1 MLDAVD
7 AALVRALQGDGRAT
21 YQALADG
28 VGLSRT
34 AVRAR
39 VRHLIA
45 AGAIRIVGVLH
56 AGVMGMEVFG
66 HISFRVSGPV
76 RPVMAE
82 LAHREAVTFAALTAG
97 RFPAVA
103 HVRVCDDAA
112 LAAELTELRGL
123 PGVTGAEVFR
133 GDTIVKDAYSSVR
146 ALREVGIDP
155 LDWRLIRRLQVDGRA
170 SYAELAR
177 CVGLSQAAAR
187 SRVVRLID
195 AGVVHVT
202 ALIEPS
208 AVGANEHL
216 GFGLRC
222 RGDAEA
228 IAGRLGNLSGVSFV
242 TTGFGRY
249 DIVGSASAADRPT
262 LVEALEAIR
271 SCPEVTYAETWE
283 HLSVA
288 KERHRADGGSRTA
301 EGRPREQAPLSRR
314 RAAAGGRAGGE
325 VAEERESAQ

>member
-39 VRHLIA
+39 VRHLIG

-66 HISFRVSGPV
+66 HISFRISGPV
-76 RPVMAE
+76 RPVMEA
-82 LAHREAVTFAALTAG
+82 LTRREAVTFAALTAG

-103 HVRVCDDAA
+103 HVRVGGDAA
-112 LAAELTELRGL
+112 LAAELTVLRGL
-123 PGVTGAEVFR
+123 PGVAGAEVFR
-133 GDTIVKDAYSSVR
+133 AGAIVKDAYSSVR
-146 ALREVGIDP
+146 ALREVSIDP
-155 LDWRLIRRLQVDGRA
+155 LDWRLIRHLQRDGRA

-177 CVGLSQAAAR
+177 NVGLSQAAAR

-228 IAGRLGNLSGVSFV
+228 IATRLAALPGVSFV

-249 DIVGSASAADRPT
+249 DIVGSATATDRPT
-262 LVEALEAIR
+262 LVEALEAVR
-271 SCPEVTYAETWE
+271 GCPDISYVESWE
-283 HLSVA
+283 HLSVV
-288 KERHRADGGSRTA
+288 KERHQVDAAGARETGT
-301 EGRPREQAPLSRR
+301 PRE
-314 RAAAGGRAGGE
+314 GDT
-325 VAEERESAQ
+325 